1 MSFQSKHKI
10 DPSFN
15 MSSMTD
21 VVFLLLIFFML
32 TSSFITPSG
41 LPVSLPSAKK
51 SKIVMQKVTVTI
63 TEDLKYYINDRRVTR
78 SRIEQEMKRELNGEE
93 AMVTLHIDKEVPT
106 EYLVEVAGIAASLNA
121 KVSIAT
127 KPN

>member
-1 MSFQSKHKI
+1 
-10 DPSFN
+10 
-15 MSSMTD
+15 MTD

-41 LPVSLPSAKK
+41 LPVSLPSAIK

-63 TEDLKYYINDRRVTR
+63 TEDLKYYINDRRVNR
-78 SRIEQEMKRELNGEE
+78 SRMEQEMKRELNGEE